1 MTKKPLIALLLL
13 PLAGCISFGAKPPKS
28 LLNLTPST
36 TVTADATRTAGPG
49 ETITILSPSAP
60 AAIGGNRVPVYS
72 GATAIAYV
80 KDALWVD
87 TPAHL
92 FQRLLSE
99 TVASKTGKV
108 VLDLRQ
114 TTADPGTRVQG
125 QLQMFGVD
133 ASAMQAVVTYDGVIA
148 RSGGTVETR
157 RFESRV
163 AVAAIDAETVGAS
176 LNQAANNVAA
186 QVAEWVK

>member
-1 MTKKPLIALLLL
+1 MTKPLLVLLAL

-28 LLNLTPST
+28 LLTLTPAT
-36 TVTADATRTAGPG
+36 TVTANAVRTAGPG
-49 ETITILSPSAP
+49 ETITILHPSAP
-60 AAIGGNRVPVYS
+60 AAISNNRVPVYD
-72 GATAIAYV
+72 GAANLAYV

-87 TPAHL
+87 SPARL

-99 TVASKTGKV
+99 TVAAKTGRV

-114 TTADPGTRVQG
+114 YTVDPGTRLSGSLVN
-125 QLQMFGVD
+125 FGID
-133 ASAMQAVVTYDGVIA
+133 PNAMQAVVTYDGILA
-148 RSGGTVETR
+148 KGAGVETR

-163 AVAAIDAETVGAS
+163 PVAAIEANAAGAA

-186 QVAEWVK
+186 EIAGWVGG